1 MSTEE
6 KKCCEEVESM
16 LMEVGQEVHLKEH
29 QKPSEDQ
36 AVADGMDQE
45 AADTTA
51 ALEGLHSSKE
61 NMHHQQGQEDG
72 APSAPSKR
80 GKTKKTPAKAS
91 KAGSKAKGGRVS
103 RRKVVKESD
112 DEADEEEPDL
122 DEALVTKSRRSRRG
136 APLEEVN

>member
-1 MSTEE
+1 
-6 KKCCEEVESM
+6 M
-16 LMEVGQEVHLKEH
+16 LT
-29 QKPSEDQ
+29 SC
-36 AVADGMDQE
+36 
-45 AADTTA
+45 
-51 ALEGLHSSKE
+51 
-61 NMHHQQGQEDG
+61 
-72 APSAPSKR
+72 
-80 GKTKKTPAKAS
+80 